1 MNSLGAMLG
10 VLRKYDTA
18 GEEKVD
24 AMTTPRGPRH
34 RASRDVYRRRQM
46 VAAAAVVTVIALAV
60 LLMTSLLGSSP
71 APTTTTTTTV
81 RPTTTT
87 QAPTTTTTDAGLL
100 PQTNQEPPTDS
111 PSLTSRLAPMFHAIQ
126 GDNHALAMTVFFP
139 ESAYLQMKTG
149 VLSNPAGDY
158 QSRLVAFLDLD
169 LATYQAS
176 LEPSPAA
183 TTLQVVNANSSLAH
197 WVAPGTC
204 ENKMGYWHLPNV
216 RMVYTQAGV
225 TKSFGIA
232 SLISW
237 RGVWYVVH
245 LGPNPRPSNVGTID
259 QPALGPGTPGPGGG
273 C

>member
-1 MNSLGAMLG
+1 MNSLAVMLD
-10 VLRKYDTA
+10 VLRKSETA
-18 GEEKVD
+18 GEERVES
-24 AMTTPRGPRH
+24 MTAPRGPRH
-34 RASRDVYRRRQM
+34 RANRNVYRRRQL
-46 VAAAAVVTVIALAV
+46 VAVAVVVTVIALVALV
-60 LLMTSLLGSSP
+60 VMSVFGSSP
-71 APTTTTTTTV
+71 APTTTTTV

-87 QAPTTTTTDAGLL
+87 QAPTTTTTTDPGLL
-100 PQTNQEPPTDS
+100 PQTNEEPPTDS
-111 PSLTSRLAPMFHAIQ
+111 SSLTSRLTPMFQAIQ

-169 LATYQAS
+169 LAAYQQS
-176 LEPSPAA
+176 LEPSPTS